1 MSHIAERI
9 AEAKTLPGS
18 YYADPDVFRRL
29 KENVFARSWQWVGA
43 TRDVHEPGKV
53 FPFTLLPGLLDEP
66 LLLTRDHDDRLHC
79 LSNVCTHRGN
89 LVVEHPGSRR
99 DLRCRYHGR
108 RFQLDGAFSHM
119 PEFEGVEGFPGPEDC
134 LPKVPFAVW
143 KNIVF
148 CGVNPVVS
156 FDEWF
161 APVRERMGWLDV
173 ENYRYEPGLS
183 REYLVHAPWA
193 LYCDNYLEGFHIP
206 YVHPGLTQA
215 LDYGAYYT
223 DVYDWC
229 NVQVGVSKGGE
240 HVFDL
245 PQGHPD
251 FGQQVAGYYWWL
263 FPNLMLNFYPW
274 GLSVNVVRPVEVGRT
289 KVEFLTF
296 VGRPE
301 LLGKGAGAA
310 LDRVEREDEA
320 VVENV
325 AKGVASRFYKNG
337 RYSPRRETGVHHFH
351 RLLDRFCPA

>member
-1 MSHIAERI
+1 MSSIAERI
-9 AEAKTLPGS
+9 AEAHTLPGS
-18 YYADPDVFRRL
+18 YYGDADVFRRQ
-29 KENVFARSWQWVGA
+29 KDAVFARSWQWVA
-43 TRDVHEPGKV
+43 TTREIHEPGRV
-53 FPFTLLPGLLDEP
+53 YPFTLLPHCLDEP
-66 LLLTRDHDDRLHC
+66 LLLTRAADDTIHC

-89 LVVEHPGSRR
+89 IVVEHPGVMR

-108 RFQLDGAFSHM
+108 RFKLDGTFAHM
-119 PEFEGVEGFPGPEDC
+119 PEFEGVVGFPAPEDC

-148 CGVNPVVS
+148 CAVHPVVS

-161 APVRERMGWLDV
+161 APVRERMDWLDV
-173 ENYRYEPGLS
+173 ENYRFQPALS

-206 YVHPGLTQA
+206 YVHPDLNQS
-215 LDYGAYYT
+215 LDYGQYHT
-223 DVYDWC
+223 DIYEWC
-229 NVQVGVSKGGE
+229 NVQVGISKSGE
-240 HVFDL
+240 YVFDL
-245 PQGHPD
+245 PPGHPD
-251 FGQQVAGYYWWL
+251 YGKSVAGYYWWL

-274 GLSVNVVRPVEVGRT
+274 GLSVNVVRPIDAGRT

-296 VGRPE
+296 VGRE
-301 LLGKGAGAA
+301 EYLGKGAGAA

-325 AKGVASRFYKNG
+325 AKGVASRFYKKG